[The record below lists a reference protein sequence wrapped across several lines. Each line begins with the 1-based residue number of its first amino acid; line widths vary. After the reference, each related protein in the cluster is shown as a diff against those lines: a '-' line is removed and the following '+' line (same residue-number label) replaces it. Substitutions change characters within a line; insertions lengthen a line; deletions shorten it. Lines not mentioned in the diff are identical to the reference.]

1 MTDWFVGL
9 KTESKEIKKEIGKRE
24 EKNSIQFVVNKK
36 SVTCPILCDTFIFFF
51 SLKLKICHW
60 SWKSQKSKM
69 LSEFINDK
77 MFYVLYYC
85 FSIFTLSFQIKHIVR
100 K

>member
-1 MTDWFVGL
+1 MTYWFVDL
-9 KTESKEIKKEIGKRE
+9 KTESKEIKNEIGKRK

-36 SVTCPILCDTFIFFF
+36 SLTCPILCDTFIFFF

-69 LSEFINDK
+69 LSEFTNDK

-85 FSIFTLSFQIKHIVR
+85 FNIFTLSFQIKHII
-100 K
+100 KK

>member
-1 MTDWFVGL
+1 MTYWFFGL
-9 KTESKEIKKEIGKRE
+9 KTESKEIKKEIGKRK

-36 SVTCPILCDTFIFFF
+36 SLTCPILCDTFIFFF
-51 SLKLKICHW
+51 LLKLKICHW

-69 LSEFINDK
+69 LSEFNNDK

-85 FSIFTLSFQIKHIVR
+85 FSIFILSFQIKHII
-100 K
+100 KK